1 MKSRPSRYL
10 IVSLSVLGMGGC
22 ATVGDVAWDV
32 ATYPV
37 RTATDYTARQFKRYL
52 FNPGRVIDDLRS
64 LRRGF
69 HSVVDLLQRDAGK
82 QWGEDDT
89 PISGPRQTVKYSN
102 QYKTRALI
110 EFSRKRLTVETVA
123 QGDVND
129 HLIRGLTDALLAPE
143 DPRSM
148 DLYSD
153 APIRDGGKPFLLGLV
168 LDDLGRPI
176 SSRPQALAYAQKIV
190 ATRAETRENAAGK
203 LVHFVRAP
211 MVDRMLETQAAR
223 YKPLVAKDADR
234 FHLEPSLIF
243 AIMETESSFNP
254 YAVSSA
260 PAFGLMQ
267 LVPTAGGR
275 DAYRL
280 VEGRDGIPDQD
291 ELFTPARNIQ
301 LGSAYLN
308 ILNTRY
314 LAGVRNSTSRLYC
327 VISAYNGGAGNV
339 LHTFSRDR
347 DAAVRII
354 NRMSPAEV
362 KARLLNDHPR
372 AESRRY
378 LAKVLQ
384 KRPKYGGVI

>member
-10 IVSLSVLGMGGC
+10 IVCLSVLGLAGC
-22 ATVGDVAWDV
+22 ATVWDV
-32 ATYPV
+32 ATYPA
-37 RTATDYTARQFKRYL
+37 RTAGDYAARQLKRYL
-52 FNPGRVIDDLRS
+52 FNPGKVIDDIRS
-64 LRRGF
+64 LQRGF
-69 HSVVDLLQRDAGK
+69 HAVARLLQSDAGK
-82 QWGEDDT
+82 QWGENDT

-102 QYKTRALI
+102 QYKTRALV
-110 EFSRKRLTVETVA
+110 EFSRKRITVETVA

-129 HLIRGLTDALLAPE
+129 HLIRGLADTLLASE

-153 APIRDGGKPFLLGLV
+153 APIRHDGKPFLLGLV
-168 LDDLGRPI
+168 LDDFGRPI
-176 SSRPQALAYAQKIV
+176 STRPQALAYAQKIV
-190 ATRAETRENAAGK
+190 ATRADVRKNVDGK
-203 LVHFVRAP
+203 TVHFVRAP

-223 YKPLVAKDADR
+223 YQPLVAKNADR

-243 AIMETESSFNP
+243 AIMETESAFNP

-280 VEGRDGIPDQD
+280 IEGRDGIPGQD

-347 DAAVRII
+347 NEAMRII
-354 NRMSPAEV
+354 NRMSPAQV
-362 KARLLNDHPR
+362 KKRLLNDHPR

-384 KRPKYGGVI
+384 KRPKYSGFI